1 MAVESKRTTFVNSMT
16 NYILVFV
23 GGGLGATARYCLQ
36 GFIYAES
43 GTRFPYGTLAV
54 NILGCFVIGLIMSSM
69 EERFLVQPSIRIF
82 LTIGILGGFTTFSS
96 FSFETISLFRD
107 GEALYA
113 LANALGSLLLCLSC
127 TWLGLQLGK
136 LV

>member
-1 MAVESKRTTFVNSMT
+1 MT
-16 NYILVFV
+16 NYVLVFV
-23 GGGLGATARYCLQ
+23 GGGLGATVRYWFQ

-43 GTRFPYGTLAV
+43 GTNFPYGTIAV
-54 NILGCFVIGLIMSSM
+54 NVLGCFVIGLLMSSM
-69 EERFLVQPSIRIF
+69 EERFLIQPSIRVF

-107 GEALYA
+107 GETLYA
-113 LANALGSLLLCLSC
+113 FANALGTLVLCLSA

-136 LV
+136 LF